1 MAADGG
7 SVNERIAEI
16 ITDRAIDLQRLTAGQ
31 RRSVERFLK
40 DLEGEIVAQLAR
52 IDPTGVQRTS
62 YRAKRLDALLKQVRE
77 TIRAAYREEGAA
89 ILGELR
95 ELAEIEAAFAAE
107 SVNRH
112 VGVNLMTAGLTR
124 NQAVALAGEV
134 LVQGAPVSEWW
145 ERQAGDTL
153 KRFTDQMRLGIAM
166 GEPNGELIRR
176 VRGGTQ
182 GGELAKGLMDLSR
195 HHADALVR
203 SATQA
208 VSQRARQATYE
219 SNEDVLK
226 GLQWASTLDL
236 RTTVM
241 CGARD
246 GKLYSVNGHKPIGHD
261 LPWGG
266 GPGNLHW
273 GCRSTSAPVL
283 KSWRDLGF
291 DIDELPPST
300 RASMDGQV
308 PQDTSFEAWLA
319 RKTKVQ
325 QDEALGPGRANLWRE
340 GKISFRDLVDG
351 QGRELTL
358 EQLRQR
364 I

>member
-7 SVNERIAEI
+7 GINERIAEI

-52 IDPTGVQRTS
+52 IDPTGVQLTN

-95 ELAEIEAAFAAE
+95 ELAEIEAVFSAD
-107 SVNRH
+107 SVNRAI
-112 VGVNLMTAGLTR
+112 GVNLMTAGLTR

-153 KRFTDQMRLGIAM
+153 QRFTDQMRLGIAM
-166 GEPNGELIRR
+166 GETNGELIRR
-176 VRGGTQ
+176 VRGGIQ
-182 GGELAKGLMDLSR
+182 GGDPVKGLMDLSR

-208 VSQRARQATYE
+208 ISQKARQATYE
-219 SNEDVLK
+219 GNEDVLK
-226 GLQWASTLDL
+226 GLQWVSTLDL

-246 GKLYSVNGHKPIGHD
+246 GKLYSVREHEPIGHN

-273 GCRSTSAPVL
+273 GCRSSSSPVL

-291 DIDELPPST
+291 EIDELPSST

-308 PQDTSFEAWLA
+308 PKDTSFESWLMK
-319 RKTKVQ
+319 KTKAQ
-325 QDEALGPGRANLWRE
+325 QDEALGPGRASLWRD
-340 GKISFRDLVDG
+340 GKISFGDLVDG
-351 QGRELTL
+351 RGRELTL
-358 EQLRQR
+358 EQLRAR
-364 I
+364 L